1 MSTTHEYVLAAT
13 KAVVNAGKAICKLP
27 RVFQVKEGEG
37 HRSGITRG
45 DVLSQEIILQELSQF
60 MEARFL
66 CEEDTSH
73 PRAFNKNNPQG
84 ILDAKLCFV
93 IDAIDSTA
101 RYGAELDGWCVAVGI
116 MEYGEVTGGAVYAPA
131 SQGGFLVVSEKG
143 KRVVTSEW
151 DDSVIRSV
159 VPVVIGEETPP
170 KKSIVLFGAD
180 APLFKNVA
188 NILPELYA
196 NVRLGS
202 SGSSGILTLARV
214 GARRVQAA
222 FQTPQKAWD
231 WVPAYRAAVET
242 GNLVQFFRLIKGEL
256 VPVSTYDFE
265 SMCTSM
271 RTTDG
276 RLGFVAGEPALAN
289 KLFSILPRTGWERF
303 VPDTVGG
310 KW

>member
-1 MSTTHEYVLAAT
+1 MSTSKFVNVAANAVA
-13 KAVVNAGKAICKLP
+13 KAGQAIRELP

-37 HRSGITRG
+37 HRSGITKG
-45 DVLSQEIILQELSQF
+45 DVLSQEILLQELEQF
-60 MEARFL
+60 ADARFL

-73 PRAFNKNNPQG
+73 PRAFNKNNPEG
-84 ILDAKLCFV
+84 ILEAPLVFV

-143 KRVVTSEW
+143 KGVTTTEW
-151 DDSVIRSV
+151 NGRMVRPV
-159 VPVVIGEETPP
+159 VPLVGEGTLP
-170 KKSIVLFGAD
+170 KNSIVLFGAD
-180 APLFKNVA
+180 APLFRNVA

-231 WVPAYRAAVET
+231 WIPAYRAALET
-242 GNLVQFFRLIKGEL
+242 GNIVQFFRIIKGEL

-265 SMCTSM
+265 AMCTSM
-271 RTTDG
+271 QTTEG
-276 RLGFVAGEPALAN
+276 RLGFVAGEPALAQ
-289 KLFSILPRTGWERF
+289 KLFNLLPRTGWERF
-303 VPDTVGG
+303 APDTVGG